1 MASIQVIQGPDKGRT
16 YNLSRSENIIGRES
30 ETVDL
35 SDGTVS
41 RQHAQLERQD
51 GQWMLV
57 DMGSANG
64 TYLNGVRIIKST
76 PLNRGDQIRCG
87 STLLI
92 FGAGSSSPSLDVDE
106 SGQLVDAAIVATVK
120 SSEESVIIPTAEAGL
135 QAIGNLRILYDL
147 ITEIGSQFT
156 TDSLLHKTLDK
167 IIEVIQADHGYVLLI
182 DEKGELTPAASWLAD
197 GGSDKHL
204 PISRTIIS
212 EVVSKEIGIL
222 SSNAMSDKRFAS
234 GKSVHDYGIRS
245 AICVPIKGRDRI
257 LGVIHLDCSVSEH
270 TYTTEQLRLL
280 TAIGFQTGLAI
291 ENVRLYESGVKSE
304 RLAAMGETVA
314 VLSHHIKNILQALS
328 AGIDLVEMGLKA
340 EDLTKAQDSWPM
352 VQRGLGRINELILN
366 MLTFSKDRDPLLENI
381 NLNSVLNECVELVKP
396 RANELGITLA
406 TDFDHLPPIPG
417 DSSGLNQAF
426 LNLLNNALD
435 AVEND
440 IGVITVTTEYEQT
453 SKNVIA
459 SISDNG
465 HGIEPQ
471 FLEEIFTPFYSA
483 KGQKGTGLGL
493 AVAKKIF
500 AEHHG
505 TIDVES
511 EIKVGTTFHV
521 SLNAALEL
529 NSDPDDTMAPVE
541 DS

>member
-51 GQWMLV
+51 GHWMLV

-64 TYLNGVRIIKST
+64 TFLNGVRIIKST

-92 FGAGSSSPSLDVDE
+92 FGAGSTSPSLDVDE

-167 IIEVIQADHGYVLLI
+167 IIEVIQADHGYVILI
-182 DEKGELTPAASWLAD
+182 DEKGELTPAASLLAD
-197 GGSDKHL
+197 GGSDKQL

-291 ENVRLYESGVKSE
+291 ENVRLYESAVKSE
-304 RLAAMGETVA
+304 RLAATGETVA
-314 VLSHHIKNILQALS
+314 VLSHHIKNILQALN

-340 EDLTKAQDSWPM
+340 ENLTKAQDSWPM

-381 NLNSVLNECVELVKP
+381 NLNGVLNECVELVRP

-440 IGVITVTTEYEQT
+440 TGVITVTTEYEQT
-453 SKNVIA
+453 AKNVVA

-511 EIKVGTTFHV
+511 EIEVGTTFHI
-521 SLNAALEL
+521 SLNAAVEL
-529 NSDPDDTMAPVE
+529 NPDPDDTMAPVE

>member
-1 MASIQVIQGPDKGRT
+1 MASIQVIQGPDKGRS
-16 YNLSRSENIIGRES
+16 YNLSRSENIVGRES

-41 RQHAQLERQD
+41 RQHAQVVRQD
-51 GQWMLV
+51 GQWTLV

-64 TYLNGVRIIKST
+64 TFLNGVRIIRSM
-76 PLNRGDQIRCG
+76 PLTRGDQIRCG

-92 FGAGSSSPSLDVDE
+92 FAAGSGSPSLDVDE
-106 SGQLVDAAIVATVK
+106 SGQMVDAAIVATVK
-120 SSEESVIIPTAEAGL
+120 SSEDSVIIPTAEAGL

-147 ITEIGSQFT
+147 ITEIGSLFT

-167 IIEVIQADHGYVLLI
+167 IVEVIRADHAYVLLI
-182 DEKGELTPAASWLAD
+182 DEKGALTPAASKLAD
-197 GGSDKHL
+197 DGPGAQL

-222 SSNAMSDKRFAS
+222 SSNAMSDKRFTS

-291 ENVRLYESGVKSE
+291 ENVRLYESAMKSE

-314 VLSHHIKNILQALS
+314 VLSHHIKNILQALN

-340 EDLTKAQDSWPM
+340 DKLKKAQDSWPM
-352 VQRGLGRINELILN
+352 VQRGLGRINELIMN

-381 NLNSVLNECVELVKP
+381 NLNTVLNECVELVRP

-406 TDFDHLPPIPG
+406 TDYDHLPPIPG

-440 IGVITVTTEYEQT
+440 SGIITVTTEYEQT

-465 HGIEPQ
+465 HGIAPQ
-471 FLEEIFTPFYSA
+471 LLEEIFTPFYSA

-500 AEHHG
+500 VEHHG

-511 EIKVGTTFHV
+511 KIDAGTTFHV
-521 SLNAALEL
+521 TLNAALEL
-529 NSDPDDTMAPVE
+529 NPDPNDTMAPVA
-541 DS
+541 